1 MFPQRRNKNFI
12 PILLTLLIPL
22 ILTLTLIVLAA
33 PGDLD
38 PTFGTGGIVTTPVG
52 SPGFNPIVMQPD
64 GKLVVVGSS
73 GAQPTFDVAV
83 ARYNSDGSLD
93 ATFGTGGTVVTD
105 LGGTDRNHVGSAI
118 ALQADGKIIVAG
130 ESSALGN
137 FAFYAVRYNADGSLD
152 TSFDSDGIVFTPIGT
167 RHARAYAIAIQNDG
181 KIVVGGYARVANN
194 DFAIVRYCADGSLD
208 NGINCGG
215 SGFGTGGIVTTNIGG
230 AQDQVYTLAIQDDG
244 KILAGGYSNNTAG
257 PNYAFT
263 VARYN
268 TDGTLDTTFDSDGI
282 AQTLFS
288 TGQDLLYDIALQPDG
303 KIVGA
308 GFVPFSD
315 NNPEQNV
322 ALVRYNTN
330 GSADTTF
337 GTSGTV
343 KTNINPA
350 GADEAY
356 GLTLDSEGKILVV
369 GRTRIGTSG
378 GDFDFFLMRY
388 DVNGVLDNT
397 FGTNG
402 LVIED
407 MGTGNNAARGVL
419 VQPDNRIVIVGS
431 AGGFTLV
438 RYEGTYIPLD
448 AIDDSGAGFAT
459 DEDTAVTTGNVL
471 DNDLGNGVKSIS
483 GFNDSGLEG
492 TLTNNNDGTFD
503 YDPNGQFDYL
513 AAGEQA
519 EDIFTY
525 DATDGTINDTATVTI
540 TVSGVNDAPIAVD
553 DEGIGFTTNAATAFT
568 TGNVL
573 SNDSDVD
580 LSDTLSVDSVNDS
593 GLLGTLTN
601 NNDGTFD
608 YDPNGMFDSLLP
620 GQQAQDV
627 FSYDVTDG
635 TLTDTAVVTITVTG
649 FTRSYETYLPIV
661 TNNVTYAPDLVVTAM
676 TVTANSVEVMITNQ
690 GETAVTDDFWVDVY
704 IDPDTPP
711 TGVNQTWETQGGEGL
726 VWGVTNITLNPGETL
741 LLNLSSPYYAPD
753 LSSFSGNIAT
763 GTAVYAQ
770 VDSANVNT
778 AFGNVLETHEIL
790 GNPYNNIMMVT
801 APTPVTSPRQL
812 NQTAAALQ
820 PNWSSLPPR

>member
-1 MFPQRRNKNFI
+1 M
-12 PILLTLLIPL
+12 
-22 ILTLTLIVLAA
+22 
-33 PGDLD
+33 
-38 PTFGTGGIVTTPVG
+38 
-52 SPGFNPIVMQPD
+52 
-64 GKLVVVGSS
+64 VVGSS

-105 LGGTDRNHVGSAI
+105 LGGTDRSHIGNAI

-208 NGINCGG
+208 NGANCGG
-215 SGFGTGGIVTTNIGG
+215 SGFGTGGIVATDIGG
-230 AQDQVYTLAIQDDG
+230 AQDQIYTLAIQDDG

-330 GSADTTF
+330 GSADTSF
-337 GTSGTV
+337 GTNGTV

-419 VQPDNRIVIVGS
+419 VQPDNKIVIVGS

-448 AIDDSGAGFAT
+448 AIDDSGVSFAT

-483 GFNDSGLEG
+483 GFNDSGLAG

-525 DATDGTINDTATVTI
+525 DVTDSTITDTATVTI
-540 TVSGVNDAPIAVD
+540 TVSGVNDAPIALD
-553 DEGIGFTTNAATAFT
+553 DEGVGFTTNAATAFT

-593 GLLGTLTN
+593 SLLGTLTN

-676 TVTANSVEVMITNQ
+676 TVTANGVEVLITNQ

-741 LLNLSSPYYAPD
+741 LLNQSSPYYVPD
-753 LSSFSGNIAT
+753 LSSFSGSIAT

-801 APTPVTSPRQL
+801 APTPVTPPRQL